1 MEIEDRITYKS
12 KENKQLDKKIQ
23 NMNVNVTEQ
32 QLVRD
37 FAYEEKTE
45 RERIERYLNFEKKN
59 IDLQIS
65 FFFYIYF
72 RMNTVVER
80 ARLVRKVQQQ
90 HAQIL
95 ELSTML
101 ELQRLRTF
109 PTLNIQPNL
118 KKEFH

>member
-1 MEIEDRITYKS
+1 MLMLQSNSWFVILPMKKKLNE
-12 KENKQLDKKIQ
+12 KELKGIWILKKKHVQ
-23 NMNVNVTEQ
+23 
-32 QLVRD
+32 
-37 FAYEEKTE
+37 
-45 RERIERYLNFEKKN
+45 N
-59 IDLQIS
+59 IDFKIS
-65 FFFYIYF
+65 LFTY

>member
-1 MEIEDRITYKS
+1 M
-12 KENKQLDKKIQ
+12 
-23 NMNVNVTEQ
+23 
-32 QLVRD
+32 
-37 FAYEEKTE
+37 
-45 RERIERYLNFEKKN
+45 
-59 IDLQIS
+59 
-65 FFFYIYF
+65 FFVSLL

-95 ELSTML
+95 ELSAML

-118 KKEFH
+118 KKGFH

>member
-1 MEIEDRITYKS
+1 
-12 KENKQLDKKIQ
+12 
-23 NMNVNVTEQ
+23 MNVNVTEQ